1 MAVQQKIGSIFNNR
15 GDKMTEIV
23 KQCSKLLSEVAFYLR
38 EWSPDSD
45 KESALKE
52 KLFDIFLKYNYEVIR

>member
-1 MAVQQKIGSIFNNR
+1 MAVQQKIGSNR

-38 EWSPDSD
+38 EWSPESD